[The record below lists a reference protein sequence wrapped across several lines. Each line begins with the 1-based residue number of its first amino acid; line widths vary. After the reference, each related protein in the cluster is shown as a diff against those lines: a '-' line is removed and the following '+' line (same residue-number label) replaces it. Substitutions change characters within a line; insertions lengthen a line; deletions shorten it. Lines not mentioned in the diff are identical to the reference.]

1 MTDCQSMKNR
11 ISMCKV
17 LCAEHIEFYEKS
29 LYRGGGG
36 GSRGNIGTRGL
47 KKWEETLD
55 STVWGI
61 HSVLEESWSR
71 LPEPRPPA
79 TPGFSKS

>member
-1 MTDCQSMKNR
+1 MLNTLNFMKSPF
-11 ISMCKV
+11 I
-17 LCAEHIEFYEKS
+17 
-29 LYRGGGG
+29 GGGG
-36 GSRGNIGTRGL
+36 GVGSRGNIGTRGL

-55 STVWGI
+55 SIVWGI